1 MNFKW
6 FQNKLTFVIIP
17 EANESVVRVKLSR
30 GALWGAAAALLLL
43 VSTSCSIYLHHMHT
57 AAASYLQRT
66 ALHGKTA
73 KLEQD
78 LLSKNAAI
86 EQLQNEI
93 FELSKQAAEVHNKM
107 EEIKRLEQDL
117 QKLTAGAVGSSGSAV
132 ETEAPVTS
140 SIAAFHGLGGPESPV
155 TTAEIREFAS
165 ATGARYTALQTEM
178 NELQNRFSTSK
189 KLLQEKLERQRRTPN
204 IWPTHSRIVTSPY
217 GYRKD
222 PFTKK
227 LSFHRGIDIAGR
239 LGDPVYAA
247 AGGIVDS
254 VGYDKLHGHNII
266 VEHAQGLRTWYMHLN
281 SSDVRKGEP
290 VDKGQPIGKLGTT
303 GRSTGP
309 HLHYEVL
316 MGGKSSD
323 PAPYLPSSS

>member
-17 EANESVVRVKLSR
+17 EANGSVVRVKLSR
-30 GALWGAAAALLLL
+30 GTLWGAAAALLLL
-43 VSTSCSIYLHHMHT
+43 VGTSCSIYLHHMHT

-66 ALHGKTA
+66 ALHGKAA

-78 LLSKNAAI
+78 LLNKNAAI

-107 EEIKRLEQDL
+107 EEIKRIERDV
-117 QKLTAGAVGSSGSAV
+117 QKLTAGAVGSAGEPA
-132 ETEAPVTS
+132 APVTG
-140 SIAAFHGLGGPESPV
+140 SIASFQGLGGPDSPV
-155 TTAEIREFAS
+155 TTADIKELAS

-178 NELQNRFSTSK
+178 DELQNRFSTSK
-189 KLLQEKLERQRRTPN
+189 TLLQEKLERQRRTPN
-204 IWPTHSRIVTSPY
+204 IWPTLSRIVTSPY

-227 LSFHRGIDIAGR
+227 LSFHRGIDIAGK

-266 VEHAQGLRTWYMHLN
+266 VEHTQGLRTWYMHLN

-316 MGGKSSD
+316 IGGRSSD
-323 PAPYLPSSS
+323 PSPYLPSTS